1 MRTLALAAALTATV
15 AVGGCGDDETSTD
28 VVPKTV
34 PTVTAP
40 EQSGIPAQTT
50 GTGTTTTATTAT
62 GTNQSGTAGGATPTT
77 ETPATGG
84 ATPTTSAPA
93 TGGTGGTQTTATT
106 PSGTGGANV
115 SDFCEQNPGAC

>member
-50 GTGTTTTATTAT
+50 GTDPASLMAAM
-62 GTNQSGTAGGATPTT
+62 QAAAGA
-77 ETPATGG
+77 
-84 ATPTTSAPA
+84 
-93 TGGTGGTQTTATT
+93 
-106 PSGTGGANV
+106 
-115 SDFCEQNPGAC
+115 SDG